1 MVINFLDIKLEEI
14 AIEDIEQLRELRN
27 KYKSLLLNKEYI
39 TKESQVIWFNNLNRD
54 NSLYYKIVF
63 EENICGFIF
72 LKNIDKIEK
81 SAETGILIKD
91 NYLGTSYPYKAA
103 MALSYYFFEHMK
115 FEKMIS
121 IVKNDNEKAI
131 LFDSNLGYHKVEEF
145 SGFSKYVCNRED
157 FYTLPKNLKILK
169 KYFKIA

>member
-1 MVINFLDIKLEEI
+1 MVINFLDIVLEEI
-14 AIEDIEQLRELRN
+14 TIEDIEQLRELRN

-39 TKESQVIWFNNLNRD
+39 TKESQLIWFSNLNHN

-63 EENICGFIF
+63 EGNICGFIF

-91 NYLGTSYPYKAA
+91 EYLGTSYPYKAA

-131 LFDSNLGYHKVEEF
+131 LFDSNLGYHKIDEF
-145 SGFSKYVCNRED
+145 SGFSIYVCFFGD
-157 FYTLPKNLKILK
+157 FYKISKNLNILR
-169 KYFKIA
+169 KYFEFA